1 MRSLKLTVTFYY
13 YNKMARYSLNNV
25 STRRIQFINAWRE
38 HAPEATFDGST
49 LTQFEA
55 ETLEQLS
62 LSLLMETAK
71 AQIAGLMMD
80 RDQAHAAMNRK
91 MVMVAKAVRG
101 HLEYGEDSKVY
112 RAMGYV
118 PMSERK
124 SGLTRKLKTLT
135 PPTPPA
141 ASAA

>member
-1 MRSLKLTVTFYY
+1 
-13 YNKMARYSLNNV
+13 MATNSLNNV
-25 STRRIQFINAWRE
+25 SARRNQFIAAWRE

-49 LTQFEA
+49 LAQFEA
-55 ETLEQLS
+55 ETLEQLNV
-62 LSLLMETAK
+62 SLLMEAAK

-80 RDQAHAAMNRK
+80 RDRAHAAMNRK

-101 HLEYGEDSKVY
+101 HFAFGEDSNVY

-118 PMSERK
+118 PLSERK
-124 SGLTRKLKTLT
+124 SGLTRKSKTT
-135 PPTPPA
+135 TAPTPST

>member
-1 MRSLKLTVTFYY
+1 
-13 YNKMARYSLNNV
+13 MAKHSLNNV
-25 STRRIQFINAWRE
+25 STRRTQFIAAWRE

-49 LTQFEA
+49 LAQFEA

-62 LSLLMETAK
+62 VSLLMETAK

-80 RDQAHAAMNRK
+80 RDQAHSAMNRK

-101 HLEYGEDSKVY
+101 HLDYGDDSKVY

-118 PMSERK
+118 PQSERK